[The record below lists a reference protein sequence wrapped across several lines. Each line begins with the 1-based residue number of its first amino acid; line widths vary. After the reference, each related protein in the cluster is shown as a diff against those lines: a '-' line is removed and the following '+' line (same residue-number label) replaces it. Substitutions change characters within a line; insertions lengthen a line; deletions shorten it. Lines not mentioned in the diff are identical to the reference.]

1 MRRYEKSKKT
11 FVYSVGFDP
20 ALVFSMF
27 LYINTFDIF
36 IRLFTSEMKMDALEV
51 LLDLVVY
58 CSGFKH
64 FLHLRRENTMK
75 SYEWHKLT

>member
-27 LYINTFDIF
+27 FIHRLFDKF

-51 LLDLVVY
+51 LLDLDVN
-58 CSGFKH
+58 CSRFSIVLQ
-64 FLHLRRENTMK
+64 FRRENTTK
-75 SYEWHKLT
+75 SYE